1 MASVTEVRD
10 RFKRILSSFGNII
23 IGTYKDT
30 ERKAATLQ
38 RVQLS
43 KGEKA
48 DGSQIGE
55 YSAGWAAVRKAKGL
69 QTGFVDLR
77 FSGKLW
83 DGIGFKTITEQFA
96 EINSSEF
103 EKVTKMT
110 NKYGE
115 FLGLSEV
122 NTKDYARNSW
132 FKEYIYK
139 LKNIIYGRN

>member
-1 MASVTEVRD
+1 MASVTEIKD
-10 RFKRILSSFGNII
+10 RFQRILTNFASII
-23 IGTYKDT
+23 IDTYKDT

-38 RVQLS
+38 RIQLS

-55 YSAGWAAVRKAKGL
+55 YSDGWAAVRKRKRL
-69 QTGFVDLR
+69 QTDYVDLR

-83 DGIGFKTITEQFA
+83 DGIKFMTITEQFA

-103 EKVTKMT
+103 EKVIKME

-115 FLGLSEV
+115 FLGLSEE
-122 NTKDYARNSW
+122 NTTKYARESW
-132 FKEYIYK
+132 FKEYVYK